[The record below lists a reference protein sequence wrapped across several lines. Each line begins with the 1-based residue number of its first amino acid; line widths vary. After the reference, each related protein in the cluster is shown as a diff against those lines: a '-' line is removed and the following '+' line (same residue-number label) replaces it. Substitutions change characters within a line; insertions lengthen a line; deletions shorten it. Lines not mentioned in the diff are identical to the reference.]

1 MVFFDGLAGQG
12 VPLSPMRFLIPSI
25 VALVLVACTDS
36 SPVPEP
42 SSRQLAAPR
51 SIGLPDSVV
60 HALVANDPLWTDAL
74 RIHFDALV
82 LDGHVDTPWR
92 MVEDGLDIHQRN
104 AAHHLDLPR
113 MAEGGLDAAF
123 FALFVSRTY
132 GEGPEATDR
141 ALAMLAEVER
151 QLDGTDRAEIA
162 RTAADVE
169 RLASE
174 ERRAILLGLEGGH
187 ALQAS
192 TEVLGELAA
201 RGVRYVTLNH
211 TNTNSW
217 SDSSQDVP
225 LHDGLTDVGRQL
237 VAEMNRLGVL
247 VDLTHSSDATVS
259 DVFEVTRAP
268 VVFSHSS
275 CRALVNNIR
284 NVTDAQLRQ
293 LDRNDG
299 LVMIAVYSPMVNAH
313 LTPEVMA
320 AAYTRV
326 EAEGGDL
333 AGLWGAVDAER
344 QARGLGNA
352 TLADV
357 LDHIDHAVQVAGIDH
372 VGLGT
377 DFDGIPQTPDGLED
391 VTRLPWITHGLLAR
405 GYSEEDIRKVLGG
418 NALRVLRVAEEIGEQ
433 LRAGE

>member
-1 MVFFDGLAGQG
+1 MVVLA
-12 VPLSPMRFLIPSI
+12 
-25 VALVLVACTDS
+25 VALAACTDP
-36 SPVPEP
+36 SPVPETFAP
-42 SSRQLAAPR
+42 RQLV
-51 SIGLPDSVV
+51 GLPDSVV
-60 HALVANDPLWTDAL
+60 HELLAEDPLWEDAL

-92 MVEDGLDIHQRN
+92 MVEDGINIRQRN
-104 AAHHLDLPR
+104 DAYHLDLPR

-132 GEGPEATDR
+132 GEGQHATDR

-151 QLDGTDRAEIA
+151 QLDATNDAEIA
-162 RTAADVE
+162 RTAADVTRIAGE
-169 RLASE
+169 GRN
-174 ERRAILLGLEGGH
+174 AILLGLEGGH

-217 SDSSQDVP
+217 SDSSQDAP
-225 LHDGLTDVGRQL
+225 LHNGLTDVGRQL

-247 VDLTHSSDATVS
+247 VDLSHSSDATVA
-259 DVFEVTRAP
+259 DVFEMTHAP

-275 CRALVNNIR
+275 CRALVGTVR

-293 LDRNDG
+293 LAANGG
-299 LVMIAVYSPMVNAH
+299 LVMINVYSPVVNSN
-313 LTPEVMA
+313 LTPEVMTA
-320 AAYTRV
+320 VYARI

-333 AGLWGAVDAER
+333 AGLWGAVEAER

-352 TLADV
+352 TLSDV

-377 DFDGIPQTPDGLED
+377 DFDGIPQAPDGLED
-391 VTRLPWITHGLLAR
+391 VTRLPWITHGLLVR
-405 GYSEEDIRKVLGG
+405 GYAEEDIRKVLGG
-418 NALRVLRVAEEIGEQ
+418 NALRVLREAEEIGEQ